1 MKLSAKF
8 ARQESEEMRQA
19 RVARRRVAGE
29 RADAI
34 RRMLNVP
41 LRPPE
46 SRPRESRE
54 PGSVI
59 TSSQAVVC
67 PDCNR
72 TFSLPMHLGRHRKAK
87 HDRSDAA

>member
-1 MKLSAKF
+1 
-8 ARQESEEMRQA
+8 MRQA
-19 RVARRRVAGE
+19 RVARRRVAVE

-41 LRPPE
+41 LLSPE
-46 SRPRESRE
+46 SRPRESHE
-54 PGSVI
+54 PGAVI
-59 TSSQAVVC
+59 TSSRAVVC
-67 PDCNR
+67 PDCSR